1 MNAVLSAGS
10 RTGAQ
15 RSVRQALSGWGRY
28 PVVETDAYRPERAGH
43 LGELVRGGGPILGRG
58 LGRSYGDAALNGAG
72 STVLFERLNR
82 FLSFD
87 PATGVLECE
96 AGASIADIIQVFGP
110 QGFLPPVCPGTRF
123 VTVGGAI
130 ACDIHGK
137 NHHRDGS
144 FGRHVLELRLITA
157 SGETVDCGP
166 DRDPDLFRATV
177 GGMGLTGLIAEATIR
192 LRRVPG
198 PHIAVDYDRAPDLDA
213 ALRMFEET
221 DERYAYSMAWIDCLA
236 QGSALGRSVLMRGD
250 PIPEESPPGLG
261 FAHANAGGGLTP
273 NGRAPRLRMPFDLPA
288 WVLNPVTMRAF
299 NTLYYHRHPVQ
310 RRGVIT
316 DYGSFFFPL
325 DRIGDWNRV
334 YGKRGFL
341 QYQCVVPRESG
352 RAALVRLLEL
362 ARRGH
367 GSFLAVLKRFGQE
380 DGAGPLAFPR
390 PGYTLA
396 LDFPASGDPLLRLLD
411 AMDDVVAEAGGR
423 LYLAKDAR
431 MRPDF
436 FRATYPDLPAWLAV
450 KRRVDPEN
458 RFASDLSRRLGLTP

>member
-1 MNAVLSAGS
+1 MSAVSAAG
-10 RTGAQ
+10 TDGAAP
-15 RSVRQALSGWGRY
+15 RSVRRALSGWGRY
-28 PVVETDAYRPERAGH
+28 PVVETDAYRPERIARLGGLVAGSD
-43 LGELVRGGGPILGRG
+43 PILARG

-72 STVLFERLNR
+72 RTVLFERLNR
-82 FLSFD
+82 FVAFD
-87 PATGVLECE
+87 PETGVLRCE
-96 AGASIADIIQVFGP
+96 AGVTIADIIEVFGP
-110 QGFLPPVCPGTRF
+110 HGFLPAVCPGTRY

-144 FGRHVLELRLITA
+144 FGRHVLGLRLITA
-157 SGETVDCGP
+157 TGEPVDCGP
-166 DRDPDLFRATV
+166 DEDPDLFRATV
-177 GGMGLTGLIAEATIR
+177 GGMGLTGLIAEATMR

-198 PHIAVDYDRAPDLDA
+198 PTLAVDYDRAPDLDA

-221 DERYAYSMAWIDCLA
+221 DARYAYSMAWIDCLA
-236 QGSALGRSVLMRGD
+236 RGSALGRSVLMRGD
-250 PIPEESPPGLG
+250 PVPEERPPLLPAGRLRRGSGLRG
-261 FAHANAGGGLTP
+261 H
-273 NGRAPRLRMPFDLPA
+273 GRSPRLRMPFDLPA

-299 NTLYYHRHPVQ
+299 NALYYRRHPV
-310 RRGVIT
+310 RRHGVIT
-316 DYGSFFFPL
+316 DYDSFFFPL

-341 QYQCVVPRESG
+341 QYQCVVPEHTG

-362 ARRGH
+362 ARQGH
-367 GSFLAVLKRFGQE
+367 GSFLAVLKRFGEE

-396 LDFPASGDPLLRLLD
+396 LDFPASGDQLLRLLD

-436 FRATYPDLPAWLAV
+436 FRATYPDVPAWLAV
-450 KRRVDPEN
+450 KRRIDPEN